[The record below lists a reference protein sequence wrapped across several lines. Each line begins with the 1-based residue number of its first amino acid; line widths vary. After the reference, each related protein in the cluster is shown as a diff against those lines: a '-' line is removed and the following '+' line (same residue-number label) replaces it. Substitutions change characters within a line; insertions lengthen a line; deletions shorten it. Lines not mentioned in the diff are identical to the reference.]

1 VSTDNDWTGKAQAQ
15 IRNALAIVEKL
26 RQAGRLSG
34 LGAGLDHAL
43 RNALHLLGSAKAVRF
58 RENSHVW
65 LTKPFDKST

>member
-43 RNALHLLGSAKAVRF
+43 RNALH
-58 RENSHVW
+58 
-65 LTKPFDKST
+65 